1 MIVLLWPRR
10 TIIVRAG
17 EIKMCNRPRRRTLS
31 VQEDWDLSAEEYAT
45 FASRNNF
52 YRHTAETMLNLAEIE
67 PGMVVVDLA
76 CGTGSVTEAIFRE
89 PYGKAVK
96 IIAIDSSP
104 QMLACAQRR
113 LACPNVEFHC
123 EKAENLG
130 KVLVTP
136 VDRILC
142 NAAFW
147 MFDKPRVL
155 SKIQR
160 ILKPSGKCLMGLR
173 HRFTLSEIRALY
185 AENTLFRMI
194 LKEKAIR
201 GYASTKWHDGKPQSD
216 PGPKKNFVLPS
227 VDDYNLKI
235 TKKER
240 IAVHCTAKDHID
252 FLRIPVMA
260 KASSLLAGVP
270 DEKVREI
277 LDVVQNQVESME
289 VTPPPIPWHICVLE
303 VKRQASKTSRTGYPV
318 DHVIK
323 RRR

>member
-1 MIVLLWPRR
+1 MVINDRPTLARR
-10 TIIVRAG
+10 TIIVRAE
-17 EIKMCNRPRRRTLS
+17 EIKMRKRPSRRTLS
-31 VQEDWDLSAEEYAT
+31 IQEDWDLSAEEYAT

-52 YRHTAETMLNLAEIE
+52 YRHTAKTMLSLAEIE

-76 CGTGSVTEAIFRE
+76 CGTGSVTEAILGE
-89 PYGKAVK
+89 PYGKAIK

-130 KVLVTP
+130 KVLLTP

-147 MFDKPRVL
+147 MFDTPRVL
-155 SKIQR
+155 SKIHR
-160 ILKPSGKCLMGLR
+160 ILKPTGKCLMGLR
-173 HRFTLSEIRALY
+173 HRFTLSEMRALY
-185 AENTLFRMI
+185 AEDTLFRMI

-201 GYASTKWHDGKPQSD
+201 GYASTKWPHDGKPQSD
-216 PGPKKNFVLPS
+216 PGPKKNFGLLS
-227 VDDYNLKI
+227 VDDFNLKI
-235 TKKER
+235 SKKER
-240 IAVHCTAKDHID
+240 IAIYCTAKDHID

-270 DEKVREI
+270 DEDVREI
-277 LDVVQNQVESME
+277 LDAVQNQVESME

-303 VKRQASKTSRTGYPV
+303 VRDK
-318 DHVIK
+318 H
-323 RRR
+323 RRPRGARVGEC